1 MAVPDLDA
9 PLTGPEFDS
18 LREVS
23 KGFKRLANLPEMHQH
38 RLLELELIREAIGG
52 LTLTEAGEIRLARGH

>member
-23 KGFKRLANLPEMHQH
+23 KGFMRRAIPDMHKN
-38 RLLELELIREAIGG
+38 RLLELELIREALGG
-52 LTLTEAGEIRLARGH
+52 LMLTDAGELRLAKGP

>member
-9 PLTGPEFDS
+9 PLTGPEFES

-23 KGFKRLANLPEMHQH
+23 KGFKRRANLPETHKN
-38 RLLELELIREAIGG
+38 RLLELELIRDALGG